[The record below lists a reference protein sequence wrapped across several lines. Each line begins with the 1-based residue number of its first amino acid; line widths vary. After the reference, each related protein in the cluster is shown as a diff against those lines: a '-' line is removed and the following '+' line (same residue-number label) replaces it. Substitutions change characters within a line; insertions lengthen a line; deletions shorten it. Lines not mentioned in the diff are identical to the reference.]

1 MSLITFILVSSIIST
16 AAFAIG
22 ERVAIRRRKI
32 RRHLII
38 MGLTARLAERD
49 EIARN
54 NWN

>member
-1 MSLITFILVSSIIST
+1 MNIFDFILLSTCIST
-16 AAFAIG
+16 FAFCVG